1 MTVRKLKP
9 SKEALELK
17 VRIWAN
23 RLTQR
28 QVADAV
34 GITEQAMSEYLLG
47 RRLLKRQELEA
58 VEAYLTE
65 VEESPNVCER

>member
-1 MTVRKLKP
+1 LTVRRMKP

-17 VRIWAN
+17 VRIWGN

-58 VEAYLTE
+58 IEAYLAE
-65 VEESPNVCER
+65 FEESPNVCEN

>member
-28 QVADAV
+28 QVADSV
-34 GITEQAMSEYLLG
+34 GISEQALSEYLLG

-58 VEAYLTE
+58 IEAYLAE
-65 VEESPNVCER
+65 FEESPNVCEN